1 MSGPERLD
9 SGTAAARAAS
19 IPPEGDVAQESSLRA
34 GRGGAPASGAAASL
48 RRNVAWTLLGNFTY
62 GACQWAML
70 ILLAKIG
77 TPEAVGR
84 FALGF
89 ALAAPVFM
97 AASMNLRNMLAT
109 DAHRDYE
116 FGDYLGLRLSSAA
129 VATAVMVAVA
139 GLFYRGETALT
150 IVVVALAKST
160 ESVGDVYLGFMQRH
174 EHMEWVSRS
183 LIIKGAAAMA
193 GLLVGLRVG
202 GSVPAGVA
210 GVALAWATTVAC
222 YDIRNASR
230 LARLLGHA
238 PLRPQWRWPVQWKL
252 AWLALPLGTASFLG
266 SLQTNIP
273 RLFVERLLGTRELG
287 FFAAAGYLI
296 VVGGRV
302 MTALGE
308 SAGPRLAN
316 YHAQRDPER
325 FSRLLLQ
332 MVGIAAGIGIAAIAV
347 ALAYGKPLLALI
359 YLPEYADQARVLATL
374 MLAAALNYVGVVLG
388 YAMTASRVLRAQPAV
403 LVAAS
408 LVTAAAC
415 WFLVPRYG
423 NQGAALS
430 MCLGSLVQVLGNA
443 HATRAM
449 VQRLG
454 SA

>member
-9 SGTAAARAAS
+9 SGTAAARVAP
-19 IPPEGDVAQESSLRA
+19 IPPEGDAAQESSLPA
-34 GRGGAPASGAAASL
+34 GRGSAPASGASL

-70 ILLAKIG
+70 IVLAKVG
-77 TPEAVGR
+77 TPEAVGQ

-109 DAHRDYE
+109 DAHGDYG
-116 FGDYLGLRLSSAA
+116 FGDYLGLRLSSAV

-139 GLFYRGETALT
+139 GLFYRADTALT
-150 IVVVALAKST
+150 IAVVALAKST

-183 LIIKGAAAMA
+183 LIIKGVASLA
-193 GLLVGLRVG
+193 GLLVGLLVG

-210 GVALAWATTVAC
+210 GIALAWAATVAC
-222 YDIRNASR
+222 YDIPKASR

-238 PLRPQWRWPVQWKL
+238 SLRPQWRWPVQWKL

-273 RLFVERLLGTRELG
+273 RLFVERFLGTRELG

-316 YHAQRDPER
+316 YHAQRDSER
-325 FSRLLLQ
+325 FTRLLLK
-332 MVGIAAGIGIAAIAV
+332 MLGIAAGIGVAAIAI
-347 ALAYGKPLLALI
+347 ALAWGEPVLALI
-359 YLPEYADQARVLATL
+359 YLPEYGAQARVLATL
-374 MLAAALNYVGVVLG
+374 MLAAALSYVGVVLG
-388 YAMTASRVLRAQPAV
+388 YAMTASRVLRTQPAV
-403 LVAAS
+403 LAAAS

-415 WFLVPRYG
+415 YLLVPRYG
-423 NQGAALS
+423 NEGAALA

-443 HATRAM
+443 HATRSM

-454 SA
+454 LA